1 MNHPRASIQAM
12 TNVPYK
18 ASDYQ
23 LDTMEWWG
31 QGEGNSELS
40 IKN

>member
-1 MNHPRASIQAM
+1 MIHPRASIQAM

-23 LDTMEWWG
+23 LDTMQDKG
-31 QGEGNSELS
+31 RGTVS
-40 IKN
+40 